1 MFHILY
7 GWMAGFI
14 LSFKVFL
21 GQKLDKLSEKSNLCQ
36 KNTCC
41 PPRFMTICT
50 YMLGKMFFN
59 TLALALTKT
68 VALS

>member
-21 GQKLDKLSEKSNLCQ
+21 GQKLDKLSEKSNLSQ
-36 KNTCC
+36 KNTDCVHLWKVYW
-41 PPRFMTICT
+41 RKH
-50 YMLGKMFFN
+50 LNG
-59 TLALALTKT
+59 
-68 VALS
+68 V

>member
-1 MFHILY
+1 MIHILY

-14 LSFKVFL
+14 LPFKVFF

-41 PPRFMTICT
+41 PPRLMTI
-50 YMLGKMFFN
+50 
-59 TLALALTKT
+59 
-68 VALS
+68 

>member
-14 LSFKVFL
+14 LPFKVFL

-36 KNTCC
+36 K
-41 PPRFMTICT
+41 ILVVH
-50 YMLGKMFFN
+50 LG
-59 TLALALTKT
+59 
-68 VALS
+68 S